1 MSDSYEFATHRLA
14 RPHQNIH
21 WVINKNE
28 RQPMLELARLGINC
42 EPAENDQFA
51 GTERVK
57 TWLHNKQ
64 LWFVESRVPRT
75 VKQMMALRYA
85 GARRDGQT
93 REKMEVYKKND
104 ELPDVVRYV
113 AMAFPQFSEAPK
125 TVMQRNISNF
135 DDATQEQIQRMRRI
149 TAQERSSD
157 EEVAESFW

>member
-1 MSDSYEFATHRLA
+1 
-14 RPHQNIH
+14 
-21 WVINKNE
+21 
-28 RQPMLELARLGINC
+28 
-42 EPAENDQFA
+42 
-51 GTERVK
+51 
-57 TWLHNKQ
+57 
-64 LWFVESRVPRT
+64 
-75 VKQMMALRYA
+75 
-85 GARRDGQT
+85 
-93 REKMEVYKKND
+93 MEVYKKND